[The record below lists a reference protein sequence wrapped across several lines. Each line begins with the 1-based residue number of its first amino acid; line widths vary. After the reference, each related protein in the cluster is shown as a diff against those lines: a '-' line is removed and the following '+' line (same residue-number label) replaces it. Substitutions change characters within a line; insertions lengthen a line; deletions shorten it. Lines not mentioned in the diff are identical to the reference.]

1 MRRTRRCGGKHERES
16 SPSHPQQHRPDS
28 EAEQY
33 SRHQRWRNELRIA
46 VPDFSSSPARTLL
59 TTDRVVR
66 PMLLGP
72 LELAGRQSTSAS
84 R

>member
-1 MRRTRRCGGKHERES
+1 MAASTRERAVRVTHSNIGPIPKRSNTADISVGEMNCGS
-16 SPSHPQQHRPDS
+16 
-28 EAEQY
+28 
-33 SRHQRWRNELRIA
+33 LF
-46 VPDFSSSPARTLL
+46 PDFSSSPARTLL